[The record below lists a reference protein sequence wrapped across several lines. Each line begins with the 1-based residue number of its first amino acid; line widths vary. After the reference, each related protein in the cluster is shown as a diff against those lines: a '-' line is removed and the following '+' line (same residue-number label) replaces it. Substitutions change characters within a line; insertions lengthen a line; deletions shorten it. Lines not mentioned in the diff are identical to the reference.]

1 MVWWREL
8 PIAGAVVVG
17 AALGVLL
24 AYVVLKI
31 QKRPWPFSRKR
42 GLSLSKILCLELETN
57 LIIATTPWTGK
68 PLPFRTGVWS
78 ITSGKLALLDGN
90 LKDELTEAYADISL
104 ANRIVWLST
113 EVGLTSKDLEA
124 SYTRLCDIIA
134 KRLRSILPLLK

>member
-8 PIAGAVVVG
+8 PIVGAVVVG

-24 AYVVLKI
+24 AYVVLRI
-31 QKRPWPFSRKR
+31 QKRPWPFSKKRK
-42 GLSLSKILCLELETN
+42 LSLSNILGLELETN
-57 LIIATTPWTGK
+57 LMIATTPWTGK

-78 ITSGKLALLDGN
+78 ARSSDLALLNGN
-90 LKDELTEAYADISL
+90 LKEELTEAYADISL

-124 SYTRLCDIIA
+124 SYTRLCGIIDR
-134 KRLRSILPLLK
+134 RLRSIIPLLK